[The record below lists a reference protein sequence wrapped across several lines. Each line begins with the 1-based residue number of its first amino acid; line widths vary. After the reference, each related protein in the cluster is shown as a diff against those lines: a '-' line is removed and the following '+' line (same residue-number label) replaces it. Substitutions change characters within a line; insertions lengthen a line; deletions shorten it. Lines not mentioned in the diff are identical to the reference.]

1 MRSPIVT
8 GVQNFVEALPIL
20 WLDREAASIITTTM
34 CSNHPYRFSVA
45 NLAHRGKRVR
55 LVLGIVGTI
64 ATLLLAGGMILE
76 GVHPLWRWVLL
87 LPAFGSILCILEAFT
102 STCVVLA
109 VLGAWDLGCGTEK
122 VPDPRIDAALRARA
136 WKLIALS
143 GLLAF
148 LLVYL
153 ATRCGWQPA

>member
-1 MRSPIVT
+1 M
-8 GVQNFVEALPIL
+8 QNFVEAIAIL
-20 WLDREAASIITTTM
+20 WLDREGASIITTTM

-45 NLAHRGKRVR
+45 NLAHRGKKVR

-76 GVHPLWRWVLL
+76 GVHPLWRWALL

-143 GLLAF
+143 GLMAF

-153 ATRCGWQPA
+153 ATRCGWQPT